1 MRQFSVLGSPCSFWA
16 GSLSDADLGGLNEAN
31 PGKAG
36 FLFSKGILTMHK
48 RRERIIMSKRSGFF
62 LTAIL
67 TLFLIP
73 LFSKPSCGA
82 PVNSFDPN
90 LAPPPPDYS
99 SPKSWAVLPKDP
111 LPFAVDVF
119 FVHPTTFNGDE
130 NWNQSLEGEAADRKV
145 QGVMSGQ
152 AGVFSTSACLYAPY
166 YRQANLAVLHT
177 PEDSPERKS
186 LDTAYSDVEAAFD
199 TYMATWNRG
208 RPFILAGHSQGSQ
221 HLMRLMERRL
231 SDPETGKLLVAAYII
246 GWSVTRDDLARHPH
260 LKMAETPDQ
269 TGCIVSYNTQGPNPG
284 YSIVREGAVAV
295 NPLTMTITGEPA
307 EAALNLGAV
316 FCDENGVREIPHY
329 TGGQTING
337 AFVIPTPSN
346 VEDLDAIQ
354 IPDFYHPYDY
364 AFFFRNLQ
372 KNAELRTKKYL
383 DSQVGQ

>member
-1 MRQFSVLGSPCSFWA
+1 LA
-16 GSLSDADLGGLNEAN
+16 GSLSAADFGRRDEAN
-31 PGKAG
+31 PETAH
-36 FLFSKGILTMHK
+36 FRSCNGILTIHK
-48 RRERIIMSKRSGFF
+48 RRERIITYKRSVFI
-62 LTAIL
+62 LTAVL

-73 LFSKPSCGA
+73 LFSGPSCAA
-82 PVNSFDPN
+82 PGHSFDPN

-99 SPKSWAVLPKDP
+99 SPKSWAVLPKDH

-119 FVHPTTFNGDE
+119 FVHPTTYNGDE
-130 NWNQSLEGEAADRKV
+130 NWNQSLEGETADRKV

-177 PEDSPERKS
+177 PENSPERKS

-199 TYMATWNRG
+199 TYMTTWNRG

-221 HLMRLMERRL
+221 HLLRLMERRL
-231 SDPETGKLLVAAYII
+231 GDPETAKRLVAAYII

-307 EAALNLGAV
+307 EAGLNLGAL
-316 FCDENGVREIPHY
+316 FCDGKGVREISHY

-337 AFVIPTPSN
+337 AFVIPAPSN
-346 VEDLDAIQ
+346 VKDLDAIQ
-354 IPDFYHPYDY
+354 IPEFYHPYDY

-383 DSQVGQ
+383 DSRVGH

>member
-1 MRQFSVLGSPCSFWA
+1 MFA
-16 GSLSDADLGGLNEAN
+16 ADFGRRNEAN
-31 PGKAG
+31 PETAH
-36 FLFSKGILTMHK
+36 FRSCNGILTMHK
-48 RRERIIMSKRSGFF
+48 RRERIITYKRSVFI
-62 LTAIL
+62 LTAVL

-73 LFSKPSCGA
+73 LFSGPSCAA
-82 PVNSFDPN
+82 PGHSFDPN

-99 SPKSWAVLPKDP
+99 SPKSWAVLPKAP

-119 FVHPTTFNGDE
+119 FVHPTTYNGDE
-130 NWNQSLEGEAADRKV
+130 NWNQSLEGEAADREV
-145 QGVMSGQ
+145 QGVMSAQ

-166 YRQANLAVLHT
+166 YRQANLAVLQT
-177 PEDSPERKS
+177 AEDSPERKS

-221 HLMRLMERRL
+221 HVLRLMERRL
-231 SDPETGKLLVAAYII
+231 GDPETGKRLVAAYII
-246 GWSVTRDDLARHPH
+246 GWSVTRDDLARYPH

-269 TGCIVSYNTQGPNPG
+269 TGCIVSYNTQGPKPG

-307 EAALNLGAV
+307 DAGLNLGAV
-316 FCDENGVREIPHY
+316 FCDEKGVREIPHY

-337 AFVIPTPSN
+337 AFVIPAPSN
-346 VEDLDAIQ
+346 VKDLDAIQ
-354 IPDFYHPYDY
+354 IPEFYHPYDY

-372 KNAELRTKKYL
+372 KNAELRTKKFL
-383 DSQVGQ
+383 DSEAGH